1 MPPSTFLDVTI
12 CERSLALSAHQQ
24 GSCSSCGD
32 GALDCIILFV
42 IMGTGAQDMNMARG
56 PVKPFVCTR
65 FSGPADIVCLCSGL
79 VGPPRMA

>member
-32 GALDCIILFV
+32 GALDSIILFV

-56 PVKPFVCTR
+56 PVKPFVCTLHCCK
-65 FSGPADIVCLCSGL
+65 V
-79 VGPPRMA
+79 VYM